1 MYTLII
7 FDRANTV
14 GNKAQEIKGMGD
26 LCKWKNNLLETR
38 TRNREC
44 RKWEDRVSSY

>member
-1 MYTLII
+1 MYKLII

-26 LCKWKNNLLETR
+26 LCKWKNSLLEIR
-38 TRNREC
+38 IKDWEC
-44 RKWEDRVSSY
+44 RKWEDHVSSY